1 MCLHQPEQCMDAMV
15 GLLAES
21 GVKLLQQG
29 EILHCIE
36 RKAKIQP
43 PFQLIGQRKQANAE
57 RFGMCIEI
65 NRNVLYV
72 QFFLC
77 SGGCTAQG
85 IGSRQLGKQA
95 QMRFDSGTAVCKT
108 VSDIICRAGIV
119 LLEESP
125 EAVGT
130 QERIVRTDTDK
141 AVKVEC
147 CGSPDKAVEYIVLV
161 SPVATDT
168 CFAGNLC
175 QYIILR
181 TVGSGKHNG
190 LTGAGLLDISD

>member
-1 MCLHQPEQCMDAMV
+1 MDAMV

-21 GVKLLQQG
+21 DVKLLQQG

-65 NRNVLYV
+65 NCNVLYV

-95 QMRFDSGTAVCKT
+95 QMRFDSGAAVCKT

-147 CGSPDKAVEYIVLV
+147 LGSPDKAVEYIVLV

-168 CFAGNLC
+168 SFAGNLC

-190 LTGAGLLDISD
+190 LIGAGLLDISD

>member
-1 MCLHQPEQCMDAMV
+1 MY
-15 GLLAES
+15 S
-21 GVKLLQQG
+21 
-29 EILHCIE
+29 
-36 RKAKIQP
+36 
-43 PFQLIGQRKQANAE
+43 FS
-57 RFGMCIEI
+57 
-65 NRNVLYV
+65 
-72 QFFLC
+72 C

-95 QMRFDSGTAVCKT
+95 QMRFDSGAAVCKT

-130 QERIVRTDTDK
+130 QERIVEQTRIK

-147 CGSPDKAVEYIVLV
+147 FGSPDKAVEYIVLV

-168 CFAGNLC
+168 SFAGNLC

-190 LTGAGLLDISD
+190 LTVGAGLLDISD

>member
-1 MCLHQPEQCMDAMV
+1 
-15 GLLAES
+15 
-21 GVKLLQQG
+21 
-29 EILHCIE
+29 
-36 RKAKIQP
+36 
-43 PFQLIGQRKQANAE
+43 
-57 RFGMCIEI
+57 
-65 NRNVLYV
+65 
-72 QFFLC
+72 
-77 SGGCTAQG
+77 
-85 IGSRQLGKQA
+85 
-95 QMRFDSGTAVCKT
+95 MRFDSGAAVCKT

-147 CGSPDKAVEYIVLV
+147 FGSPDKAVEYIVLV